1 MDAIRYWP
9 CLRIG
14 TSTAPS
20 ATGVGASS
28 RLRGQIFQRQDLVA
42 EQPLRLLD
50 ADLQVAHGGHLA
62 QVDADRDERLG
73 DFGRQAGD
81 DHGGAE
87 QARRLD
93 RLHEVVRDVRVH
105 RRHTGDVDHDHLRAV
120 GADRAQQQHDADDLV
135 RLDAPRD
142 DALGKVARV
151 RLQRLERPGLERFDV
166 VVVHRRR
173 LGKDLRFGHRREQL
187 GPRDAPRPLL
197 TQLRA
202 ILAQVGDE
210 LAQQC
215 RNRTQL
221 REEWAR
227 RITRAQLLTAMT
239 EAEIFAEAT
248 SVYDNYVEALETG
261 TFEALQAYA
270 RNLSERIIP
279 RGVETHEVVGIV
291 LLLRDVLAR
300 SLFAKYHGDF
310 DKLNRI
316 LDAYEPAAN
325 RIANTVAVGFVQE
338 RERIIRQQQEA
349 IRELSTPVLQVR
361 ERLLILPIIGVID
374 PQRARQLTEQLL
386 RAIRTNRAKVV
397 VIDITG
403 VAAMDSNVANQ
414 LVQTVEASRL
424 LGATVIVTGLSPEIA
439 QTLVNI
445 GVDLTKMNTVGDLQG
460 GIEEAERLLGYKVL
474 PVEKPEQTA

>member
-1 MDAIRYWP
+1 MATRSSKERDTPPSGIAAP
-9 CLRIG
+9 TPDTAALLR
-14 TSTAPS
+14 
-20 ATGVGASS
+20 V
-28 RLRGQIFQRQDLVA
+28 LVA
-42 EQPLRLLD
+42 
-50 ADLQVAHGGHLA
+50 
-62 QVDADRDERLG
+62 
-73 DFGRQAGD
+73 
-81 DHGGAE
+81 
-87 QARRLD
+87 
-93 RLHEVVRDVRVH
+93 
-105 RRHTGDVDHDHLRAV
+105 HLR
-120 GADRAQQQHDADDLV
+120 Q
-135 RLDAPRD
+135 
-142 DALGKVARV
+142 
-151 RLQRLERPGLERFDV
+151 
-166 VVVHRRR
+166 
-173 LGKDLRFGHRREQL
+173 
-187 GPRDAPRPLL
+187 
-197 TQLRA
+197 
-202 ILAQVGDE
+202 
-210 LAQQC
+210 
-215 RNRTQL
+215 NRTQL

-239 EAEIFAEAT
+239 EEEIFAEAT

-300 SLFAKYHGDF
+300 SLFAKYQEDF
-310 DKLNRI
+310 EKLNRI

-374 PQRARQLTEQLL
+374 PQRNRQLTEQLL

-439 QTLVNI
+439 QTLVTI
-445 GVDLTKMNTVGDLQG
+445 GVDLSEMATVGDLQG

-474 PVEKPEQTA
+474 PLEDVTP